1 MKVSLAELFY
11 IPNSWSNIRAG
22 QNYIDVQISNYP
34 IATHKLQTIFA
45 NKYTVLEERNLQ
57 FLKSSSQ
64 FKSPSRLEHRLLKP
78 WEPTEV
84 STEAFM
90 RIERVVSMQIDGCT
104 DLSKCDHTVL
114 VFDSA
119 RKKGITYYFDVDPT
133 HYGLGKENDNNKQ
146 KIKVYMQS
154 PIYGDD
160 VVLRRIFITP
170 KQYYNFGDFAE
181 EFNQQFRIGIA
192 HMLQYAHPRK
202 KEFHEGYNNLVILT
216 EINGKA
222 AVCIDF
228 DYFKYV
234 SIAIHFAPTLAYI
247 LGFSDYMAID
257 AGWMGTFNDGS
268 HTHNKQQF
276 YTRRAMSL
284 NVSI

>member
-78 WEPTEV
+78 WEPTKV

-119 RKKGITYYFDVDPT
+119 RKIGFTYYFDVDPT
-133 HYGLGKENDNNKQ
+133 HYGLGKEKSYNNQ
-146 KIKVYMQS
+146 KIKLHMQS
-154 PIYGDD
+154 AINEGKE
-160 VVLRRIFITP
+160 VLGCISISP
-170 KQYYNFGDFAE
+170 KHYNHFVDLAK
-181 EFNQQFRIGIA
+181 EFNHQF
-192 HMLQYAHPRK
+192 HL
-202 KEFHEGYNNLVILT
+202 
-216 EINGKA
+216 
-222 AVCIDF
+222 
-228 DYFKYV
+228 
-234 SIAIHFAPTLAYI
+234 
-247 LGFSDYMAID
+247 
-257 AGWMGTFNDGS
+257 
-268 HTHNKQQF
+268 
-276 YTRRAMSL
+276 
-284 NVSI
+284 